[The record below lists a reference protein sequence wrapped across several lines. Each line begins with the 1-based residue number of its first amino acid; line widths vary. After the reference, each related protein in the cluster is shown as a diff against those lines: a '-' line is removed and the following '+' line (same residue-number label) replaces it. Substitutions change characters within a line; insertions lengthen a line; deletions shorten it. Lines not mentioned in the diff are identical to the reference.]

1 MIKYL
6 KGGMYSLDIGPLET
20 RYTKRTTL
28 PKLAFCAGTM
38 IFEVDAQPA
47 QLTTL

>member
-6 KGGMYSLDIGPLET
+6 KGGVYSLDIGPLET
-20 RYTKRTTL
+20 RYTKRTL

-38 IFEVDAQPA
+38 IFEVDTQPA